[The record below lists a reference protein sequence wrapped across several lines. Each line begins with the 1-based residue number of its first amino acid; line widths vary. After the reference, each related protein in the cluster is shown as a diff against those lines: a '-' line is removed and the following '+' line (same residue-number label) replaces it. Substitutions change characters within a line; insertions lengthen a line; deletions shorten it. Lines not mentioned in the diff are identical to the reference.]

1 MTAGKPAELAKG
13 KPTGTHN
20 GWLAPGVGGEQV
32 TGGSLTW
39 IRRLSFAAVLLVVA
53 VAPGPAAGSRSQPC
67 SGPHRP
73 GQPGCG
79 PAGTVRWARLL
90 PGAWI
95 AQNGLLGTTPARGQA
110 YAALGDQVAAIGSGL
125 AVSAFAARSGQ
136 PLWTADLAGF
146 PAGSA
151 IVSIRVWPGVVTAGV
166 GLPTATG
173 TAAREEVVLAA
184 ATGRRISA
192 YPAAPFGGAVAA
204 DASATVIVGAHAVT
218 RYANR
223 TGDVRW
229 SRPTGPA
236 AQAWQEDGDNLYVT
250 VAAGGYLGTAPVT
263 ALRRINLSTG
273 TERLVRP
280 PGQAFDGTLS
290 LAFDGVVLFAAARG
304 VTAYDGGTGARLW
317 HRRVALPEGV
327 DAVGRRLYLLV
338 GNALVGVNP
347 RTGSKLARV
356 RGATAASAGLY
367 GVRNG
372 AVLGIDHG
380 ALGKAWGYNVATQ
393 RVLWT
398 STPLPW
404 PHYFVDPSGIGGSTS
419 PTLAGLLLAICAQLG
434 PQPVPGAAQ
443 PCLRPELT
451 AVNR

>member
-1 MTAGKPAELAKG
+1 MAGGP
-13 KPTGTHN
+13 
-20 GWLAPGVGGEQV
+20 
-32 TGGSLTW
+32 LTW
-39 IRRLSFAAVLLVVA
+39 IRRLSFAAVLIVVA
-53 VAPGPAAGSRSQPC
+53 VAPGPAAGPRSQPC
-67 SGPHRP
+67 SGPHTP
-73 GQPGCG
+73 GRPGCG
-79 PAGTVRWARLL
+79 LAGTVRWSRLL
-90 PGAWI
+90 PGSWI
-95 AQNGLLGTTPARGQA
+95 ALNGLLGTTPAQGQA
-110 YAALGDQVAAIGSGL
+110 YAALGDRVAAVGSGL

-184 ATGRRISA
+184 ATGRRIRA

-204 DASATVIVGAHAVT
+204 DAAATVIVGAHAVT
-218 RYANR
+218 SYANR
-223 TGDVRW
+223 TGGVLW

-250 VAAGGYLGTAPVT
+250 VAADGYLGTAPVT
-263 ALRRINLSTG
+263 ALRRIDLRTG
-273 TERLVRP
+273 AERLVRP

-304 VTAYDGGTGARLW
+304 VTAYSERTGARLW
-317 HRRVALPEGV
+317 HRRVALAESV

-338 GNALVGVNP
+338 GNALVGVAP
-347 RTGSKLARV
+347 QTGSKLARV

-367 GVRNG
+367 GVRAG

-380 ALGKAWGYNVATQ
+380 ALGKAWGYDVATQ

-398 STPLPW
+398 SNPLPW

-419 PTLAGLLLAICAQLG
+419 PGLDGLLLAICAELG
-434 PQPVPGAAQ
+434 PLAGGNVQ
-443 PCLRPELT
+443 PCLRPELA

>member
-1 MTAGKPAELAKG
+1 VA
-13 KPTGTHN
+13 
-20 GWLAPGVGGEQV
+20 
-32 TGGSLTW
+32 GGSLTW
-39 IRRLSFAAVLLVVA
+39 ARRLSLAAVLIVVA

-67 SGPHRP
+67 SGPNPP

-79 PAGTVRWARLL
+79 LAGTVQWARLL
-90 PGAWI
+90 PGSWI
-95 AQNGLLGTTPARGQA
+95 AQNGLLGTTPARGEA
-110 YAALGDQVAAIGSGL
+110 YAALGGQVAAIGSGL
-125 AVSAFAARSGQ
+125 AVSAFAARTGQ
-136 PLWTADLAGF
+136 PLWTTDLTGF

-151 IVSIRVWPGVVTAGV
+151 IVSIRVWPDVVTAGV
-166 GLPTATG
+166 GLPATTG
-173 TAAREEVVLAA
+173 IAAREEVVLAA
-184 ATGRRISA
+184 ATGRRIRA

-204 DASATVIVGAHAVT
+204 DAANTVIIGPHAVT

-223 TGDVRW
+223 TGHVRW
-229 SRPTGPA
+229 SRPTGQA

-250 VAAGGYLGTAPVT
+250 VATGGYLGTAPVT

-273 TERLVRP
+273 AERLIRP
-280 PGQAFDGTLS
+280 PGPAFDGALS

-304 VTAYDGGTGARLW
+304 VTAYDGATGTRLW
-317 HRRVALPEGV
+317 HRRVALPESV
-327 DAVGRRLYLLV
+327 DAVGQRLYLLV

-347 RTGSKLARV
+347 RTGSRLARV

-367 GVRNG
+367 GVWAG

-380 ALGKAWGYNVATQ
+380 ALGKAWGYDVATQ

-419 PTLAGLLLAICAQLG
+419 PTLDGLLLAICAQLG
-434 PQPVPGAAQ
+434 PQPASGAAQ
-443 PCLRPELT
+443 TCLRPELT
-451 AVNR
+451 ALNR

>member
-1 MTAGKPAELAKG
+1 VA
-13 KPTGTHN
+13 
-20 GWLAPGVGGEQV
+20 
-32 TGGSLTW
+32 GGSLTW
-39 IRRLSFAAVLLVVA
+39 VRRLSFAAVLIVVA
-53 VAPGPAAGSRSQPC
+53 VAPGPAAGLRSQPC
-67 SGPHRP
+67 SAPVTP
-73 GQPGCG
+73 GRSGCG
-79 PAGTVRWARLL
+79 LSGTVRWARLL
-90 PGAWI
+90 PGSWI

-166 GLPTATG
+166 GLPAATG

-184 ATGRRISA
+184 ATGRQIRA

-204 DASATVIVGAHAVT
+204 DATATVIVGAHAVT
-218 RYANR
+218 RYGNR
-223 TGDVRW
+223 AGDVRW

-236 AQAWQEDGDNLYVT
+236 AQAWQEDGNHLYVT
-250 VAAGGYLGTAPVT
+250 VAADGYLGTAPVT
-263 ALRRINLSTG
+263 ALRRINLRTG
-273 TERLVRP
+273 AEQLVRP

-290 LAFDGVVLFAAARG
+290 LAFDGVLLFAAARG
-304 VTAYDGGTGARLW
+304 VTAYSESTGARLW
-317 HRRVALPEGV
+317 HRRVALPESV
-327 DAVGRRLYLLV
+327 DAVGHRLYLLV
-338 GNALVGVNP
+338 GNALIGVNP
-347 RTGSKLARV
+347 RTGSRLARV

-367 GVRNG
+367 GVRAG
-372 AVLGIDHG
+372 TVLGLDHG

-419 PTLAGLLLAICAQLG
+419 PGSNGLLLAICAQLG
-434 PQPVPGAAQ
+434 QRPAAGAAQ
-443 PCLRPELT
+443 PCSRPELT
-451 AVNR
+451 ALNR